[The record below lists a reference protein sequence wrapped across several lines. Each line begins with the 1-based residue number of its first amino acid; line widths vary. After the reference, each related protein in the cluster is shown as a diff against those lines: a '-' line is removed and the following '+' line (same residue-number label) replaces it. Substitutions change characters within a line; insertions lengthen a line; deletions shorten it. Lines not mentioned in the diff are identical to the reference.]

1 MSIILLEERYRFL
14 SYFGRRRKRLWLQP
28 IQNLKYDFCFD
39 KALRTEKREQ
49 VFFVIYF
56 RGIRVGE
63 EVSFFNTH
71 KSLCRGAKVMG
82 CAQNN
87 NLGFSFGYFSQR
99 NCVGAGYNYCVGTS
113 RRRKESPSSLCE
125 IEQKMTRLSFIG
137 LFLLIGKNLFLFFV
151 FLCLDTQSF
160 VNFVAPFLLQFAHS
174 CPKRSIF
181 SLQSVFIFWSV

>member
-1 MSIILLEERYRFL
+1 LVEEENAFGSRPPANSKFKIRFL
-14 SYFGRRRKRLWLQP
+14 FRQS
-28 IQNLKYDFCFD
+28 LKN
-39 KALRTEKREQ
+39 REKRTSF
-49 VFFVIYF
+49 FFVIYF

-160 VNFVAPFLLQFAHS
+160 VNFVAPFLLQFARS